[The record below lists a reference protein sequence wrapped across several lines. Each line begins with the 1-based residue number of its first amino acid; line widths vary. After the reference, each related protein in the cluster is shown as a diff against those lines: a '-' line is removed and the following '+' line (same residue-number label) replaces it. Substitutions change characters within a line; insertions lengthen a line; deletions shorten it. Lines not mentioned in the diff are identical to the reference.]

1 MNKQQ
6 LLDEHIEPQSMTYQ
20 LEGLIPTRSLLVREK
35 AFDEVAPDFFTTGK
49 RLLDV
54 GCAKGYFSLLFTN
67 NRETVSA
74 TGIDY
79 NPEAIKL
86 CDNLRDPINQQ
97 LVFVNVSFR
106 DLPLIDTYYDRIFIG
121 NGPHYMF
128 MGSGGNWDWID
139 KLAVLS
145 TDLVLMEG
153 GFNFEDPQM
162 KEYFDILKKVPSPV
176 TGRYIVLLKKK
187 QNLPTFK
194 EVQLYDLPIDH
205 AFRLGWKEHSTLFL
219 TRLEID
225 SDPEDASTMYQTVF
239 AKIYPI
245 GCRPQAL
252 QLASLSKH
260 CSSIKAIIKFGD
272 QYAGCCEVY
281 YNHPEWGQA
290 ADLIDVV
297 RISCEHQIFLAKQGH
312 IDIDIARG
320 NVLARRGSGEIIVD
334 KNQIYPT
341 KPLDER
347 HAKLWQET
355 LQNPELGLD
364 IQVGLDV
371 TEAILSCDSVKIEQ
385 VFRKVLN
392 LI

>member
-1 MNKQQ
+1 
-6 LLDEHIEPQSMTYQ
+6 
-20 LEGLIPTRSLLVREK
+20 
-35 AFDEVAPDFFTTGK
+35 
-49 RLLDV
+49 LLDV
-54 GCAKGYFSLLFTN
+54 GCAKGYYSFKAAKAGLQ
-67 NRETVSA
+67 A

-79 NPEAIKL
+79 NIEAINL
-86 CDNLRDPINQQ
+86 CDSLKDPVNQQ
-97 LVFVNVSFR
+97 LVFGNVSFR
-106 DLPLIDTYYDRIFIG
+106 DLPLIDAYYDRIFMG

-162 KEYFDILKKVPSPV
+162 QGLITGPAIAKFHWYDFEKKAKEYFDILKKVPSPV
-176 TGRYIVLLKKK
+176 TGRYIVLLKKRTD
-187 QNLPTFK
+187 LSTFR

-219 TRLEID
+219 TRLDNSEIWD
-225 SDPEDASTMYQTVF
+225 WDNMKPTMNEPVF

-260 CSSIKAIIKFGD
+260 CSIIKAIIKFGD
-272 QYAGCCEVY
+272 QYAGCCENY
-281 YNHPEWGQA
+281 YTHPEWGQA
-290 ADLIDVV
+290 DDLIDIV
-297 RISCEHQIFLAKQGH
+297 RISCKHQIFLAKQGH

-320 NVLARRGSGEIIVD
+320 NVLARRGAGEIIVD

-341 KPLDER
+341 KPLDDR
-347 HAKLWQET
+347 HAKLWRET

-385 VFRKVLN
+385 AFRNVLN
-392 LI
+392 VI